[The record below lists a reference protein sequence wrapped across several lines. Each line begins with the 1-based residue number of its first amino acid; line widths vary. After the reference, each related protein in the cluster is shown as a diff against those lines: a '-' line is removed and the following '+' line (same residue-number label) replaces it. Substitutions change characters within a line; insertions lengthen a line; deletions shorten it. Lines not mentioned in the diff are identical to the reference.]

1 MSEQIPPIDIQPIV
15 LTGATVVLEP
25 LGAEHRTGL
34 MAAAQDEDIWTHT
47 AGGSNE
53 AEFGDWFDEAIR
65 LQQNGGALVFAI
77 RQQSDSKLV
86 GSSRYLNIAA
96 ADRRLE
102 IGSTWYTPSV
112 WGTKVNPECKLLLM
126 THAFE
131 SLGCFRV
138 EYRCDAR
145 NRRSRAAILKLGA
158 TEEGI
163 LRRHKR
169 TRDDFWR
176 DTIQFS
182 ILDSEWPTVKEGLE
196 KRLS

>member
-1 MSEQIPPIDIQPIV
+1 MEVKPV
-15 LTGATVVLEP
+15 TLTGTTVSLEP
-25 LGAEHRTGL
+25 MTGEHSEGL
-34 MAAAQDEDIWTHT
+34 FAAAQDEDIWPFT
-47 AGGSNE
+47 AGGSGE
-53 AEFGDWFDEAIR
+53 DEYGEWFDEAM
-65 LQQNGGALVFAI
+65 
-77 RQQSDSKLV
+77 RQQHAAESLIFAVRLVADGQLV
-86 GSSRYLNIAA
+86 GSTRYMNIAA
-96 ADRRLE
+96 TDRRLE
-102 IGSTWYTPSV
+102 IGSTWYNSSV
-112 WGTKVNPECKLLLM
+112 WGGKVNPECKLLLM

-131 SLGCFRV
+131 KLGCYRV

-182 ILDSEWPTVKEGLE
+182 ILDSEWPAVKAGLE
-196 KRLS
+196 TRLD